1 VKTGIYW
8 LLMLTVLGLSAC
20 EKVITPEL
28 NSGKPR
34 LVIEGNVTNEA
45 GPYTVR
51 LSQTADYYQPTQS
64 QGVAGALVTI
74 RDQQGGLD
82 TLTYEG
88 NGNYRTRKTQG
99 VIGHTYQL
107 AVTVNGTTYEA
118 RSTMPPVVNLDSLTF
133 EAQTLGDIIY
143 ADFGDQ
149 ASATNYYR
157 WVMFV
162 NDRKQSDV
170 FAGDDRLNN
179 GLKTRQALFLT
190 SNTSTDLETG
200 DRVRVEMQCIDA
212 TVYTY
217 FFALSQVLGS
227 GNNQAATPAN
237 PPTNLSGNALG
248 YFSAHSVTSSQLT
261 VP

>member
-1 VKTGIYW
+1 
-8 LLMLTVLGLSAC
+8 MLTVLGLSAC

-28 NSGKPR
+28 NSGEPR
-34 LVIEGNVTNEA
+34 IVIEGNVTNET

-51 LSQTADYYQPTQS
+51 ISRTADYYQPDES

-74 RDQQGGLD
+74 RDEQGGLD
-82 TLTYEG
+82 TLTYVGE
-88 NGNYRTRKTQG
+88 GNYRTRRIQG
-99 VIGHTYQL
+99 VVGHTYQL
-107 AVTVNGTTYEA
+107 AVTVDGTTYQA
-118 RSTMPPVVNLDSLTF
+118 RSTMPPVVKLDSLSF
-133 EAQTLGDIIY
+133 EVETLGDIIY
-143 ADFGDQ
+143 ANYTDPVN
-149 ASATNYYR
+149 ATNYYR
-157 WVMFV
+157 WVMYV

-170 FAGDDRLNN
+170 FANDDRLNN

-200 DRVRVEMQCIDA
+200 DRVRVEMQCIDPN
-212 TVYTY
+212 VYTY

-248 YFSAHSVTSSQLT
+248 YFSAYSVTSNRLT

>member
-28 NSGKPR
+28 NSGETR
-34 LVIEGNVTNEA
+34 VVIEGNVTSEA

-51 LSQTADYYQPTQS
+51 VSQTADYYQPGQS
-64 QGVAGALVTI
+64 QGVAGAFVTI
-74 RDQQGGLD
+74 RDEQGGLD
-82 TLTYEG
+82 TLTHTG
-88 NGNYRTRKTQG
+88 DGNYRTRNTRG
-99 VIGHTYQL
+99 VAGHTYRL
-107 AVTVNGTTYEA
+107 TVAVNGTTYEA
-118 RSTMPPVVNLDSLTF
+118 RSTMPPVVKLDSLTF
-133 EAQTLGDIIY
+133 ESQTLGDIIY
-143 ADFGDQ
+143 ANYTDP
-149 ASATNYYR
+149 ASATNHYR
-157 WVMFV
+157 WVMYV

-200 DRVRVEMQCIDA
+200 NRVRVEMQCIDA

-227 GNNQAATPAN
+227 SNNQAATPAN

-248 YFSAHSVTSSQLT
+248 YFSAYSLTSSQLT
-261 VP
+261 IP